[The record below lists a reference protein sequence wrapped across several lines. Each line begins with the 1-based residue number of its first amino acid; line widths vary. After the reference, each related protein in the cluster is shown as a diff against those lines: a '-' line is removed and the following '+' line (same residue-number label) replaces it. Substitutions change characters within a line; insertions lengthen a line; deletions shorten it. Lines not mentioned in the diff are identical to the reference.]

1 MTRTTKI
8 LGAVV
13 GTTAIALAVCAYALF
28 HGYFDLGRFEV
39 KEAVWSSSREVAM
52 VAERSD
58 NDALGGL
65 AYFVIVGDHLYSSA
79 ELRHTYHSNAV
90 IFSALSDGLT
100 VRWQSSAVLIIGCNG
115 AYVDSN
121 DINTQKRRSGN
132 VAISYENIAVR

>member
-1 MTRTTKI
+1 
-8 LGAVV
+8 
-13 GTTAIALAVCAYALF
+13 
-28 HGYFDLGRFEV
+28 
-39 KEAVWSSSREVAM
+39 M